1 MYSEPCQESKVERF
15 LVTIFVK
22 STIIGVCQGSE
33 SVSAV
38 TKHHRASNFE
48 RLSRW
53 ERKLKTIEKN
63 DYQYVIL
70 RQKHELKKP
79 KNSITEKRKTN
90 IKILEKSM
98 AH

>member
-15 LVTIFVK
+15 LLTIFVK

-33 SVSAV
+33 SV

-63 DYQYVIL
+63 DYQYVNL

-79 KNSITEKRKTN
+79 KNRITEKRKTN
-90 IKILEKSM
+90 IKILEKSL